1 MNNLGLKI
9 LKSFESCRL
18 EAYKDIRGVLTIGW
32 GHTGAEV
39 TEGLIWT
46 QEQADSQLI
55 DDLSSFEDHLD
66 CELKVRLTDDQFSA
80 LVDFVYNLGNGAL
93 LHSTLLRKINSGDFD
108 VADEF
113 VKWDHSGGKVV
124 EGLLTRR
131 KAEASLFDGDYA
143 AVNDI
148 LAKRS

>member
-1 MNNLGLKI
+1 MNDLGLKL

-18 EAYKDIRGVLTIGW
+18 EAYRDIRGVLTIGW
-32 GHTGAEV
+32 GHTGADV

-46 QEQADSQLI
+46 QDQADSQLV

-66 CELKVRLTDDQFSA
+66 CELQVQLTDDQFSA
-80 LVDFVYNLGNGAL
+80 LVDFVYNLGSGAL
-93 LHSTLLRKINSGDFD
+93 LHSTLLKKINSGDFY
-108 VADEF
+108 VSGEF
-113 VKWDHSGGKVV
+113 VKWDHSCGKEI

-131 KAEASLFDGDYA
+131 KAEAALFASDYD